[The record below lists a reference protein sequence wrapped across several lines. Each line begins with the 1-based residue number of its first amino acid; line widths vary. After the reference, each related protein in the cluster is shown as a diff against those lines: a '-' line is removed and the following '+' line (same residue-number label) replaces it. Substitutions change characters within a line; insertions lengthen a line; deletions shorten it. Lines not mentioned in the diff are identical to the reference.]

1 MMKAGFAQVE
11 YTPKQGFMPGEFD
24 AFFAK
29 GAYTPL
35 LANAAAFENN
45 GETVILI
52 SADHLLFR
60 PAYAADIRARISAA
74 TGLPVDN
81 ILLAATHTH
90 MGPSYAE
97 PCWKSPAEP
106 DVAEVV
112 AYRITMA
119 AVQAFENMTEG
130 VSFSTAT
137 TEEKRFAFCRDV
149 VLTDGSVK
157 TNPGYNRDDIL
168 RTCDVADPTV
178 EIMRAEQ
185 DGKMLAILINHA
197 NHPDTNNGK
206 ARPRSK
212 FCADWPGFMRNALKE
227 KYGEDVVVLFF
238 NGCCGDVNH
247 HDFINKT
254 SLYTYEQPDVVT
266 PEYIGLGMAD
276 TITKAIDAGMTPTN
290 DETVSVLATPIT
302 VKRRQITDNERA
314 WAAEVLERAKTD
326 YIPSWE
332 YGTARAYVEGSKN
345 VPETEE
351 FVVTGYRVG
360 PWGMIAMPGEMY
372 TAVGRSIKEGS
383 PFAHTI
389 PVELANGHHGYV
401 IPDSVR
407 ENGSYEGRFSS
418 GSTGFGAMDAIVKG
432 SIETLK
438 KIY

>member
-1 MMKAGFAQVE
+1 MKAGFAQVE
-11 YTPKQGFMPGEFD
+11 YTPKKGFMPGEFD
-24 AFFAK
+24 AYYAS

-35 LANAAAFENN
+35 LANAAAFESD
-45 GETVILI
+45 GKAVILI

-60 PAYAADIRARISAA
+60 PAYAADIRGRIAAA
-74 TGLPVDN
+74 TGLPVES

-106 DVAEVV
+106 EIADVV
-112 AYRITMA
+112 AYRITKA
-119 AVQAFENMTEG
+119 AVQAFENMREG
-130 VSFSTAT
+130 VELSTAT

-149 VLTDGSVK
+149 VLADGSIK
-157 TNPGYNRDDIL
+157 TNPGYLRDDIL
-168 RTCDVADPTV
+168 RTCDTPDTTV
-178 EIMRAEQ
+178 EIMCAKR
-185 DGKMLAILINHA
+185 DGETIAIMINFA
-197 NHPDTNNGK
+197 NHPDTNNPK
-206 ARPRSK
+206 SRPRNK
-212 FCADWPGFMRNALKE
+212 FCADWPGFMRLSLKE

-254 SLYTYEQPDVVT
+254 SLHTYEQPDVVT
-266 PEYIGLGMAD
+266 PEYIGNGMAD
-276 TITKAIDAGMTPTN
+276 TIAKAIDAGTTPTN

-326 YIPSWE
+326 YISSWE
-332 YGTARAYVEGSKN
+332 YGTARAYVTTCEN

-351 FVVTGYRVG
+351 FTVTGYRVG

-383 PFAHTI
+383 PFTHTI

-418 GSTGFGAMDAIVKG
+418 GSTGFGAMDAIVAG
-432 SIETLK
+432 SIDTLK
-438 KIY
+438 KLY